1 MIPVVSFVGRS
12 NVGKTTVLEKVVGE
26 LKSRGHRLAVIKHD
40 SHGFEIDQPGKDSW
54 RLTKAGSDV
63 VILSSTDRVAMISKP
78 AAEPSL
84 DRLIPLAAD
93 EVDIIITEGFK
104 TADKPKIEVFRAAV
118 SDRLLTAGKGL
129 VALVTDKHFDIDV
142 PQFAFDD
149 TCGIANFIE
158 ENYIRRPRERDISL
172 CVNGNDIGMK
182 PFVKDALIR
191 TITGLVS
198 SLRGTGN
205 ARSVKIEI
213 HIPPS
218 SGE

>member
-1 MIPVVSFVGRS
+1 MVPVISFVGRS
-12 NVGKTTVLEKVVGE
+12 NVGKTTILEKVISE

-63 VILSSTDRVAMISKP
+63 VVLSSSDKVAMISKP

-93 EVDIIITEGFK
+93 DVDIIITEGFK

-118 SDRLLTAGKGL
+118 SDKLLTADKGL

-142 PQFAFDD
+142 PQFAFEDA
-149 TCGIANFIE
+149 CGIAGFIE
-158 ENYIRRPRERDISL
+158 ENYIQRPQECDVSL
-172 CVNGNDIGMK
+172 RVNGADIGMK
-182 PFVKDALIR
+182 PFVKDALIK

-198 SLRGTGN
+198 SLQGTES
-205 ARSVKIEI
+205 ARDIKIEI
-213 HIPPS
+213 HIP
-218 SGE
+218 